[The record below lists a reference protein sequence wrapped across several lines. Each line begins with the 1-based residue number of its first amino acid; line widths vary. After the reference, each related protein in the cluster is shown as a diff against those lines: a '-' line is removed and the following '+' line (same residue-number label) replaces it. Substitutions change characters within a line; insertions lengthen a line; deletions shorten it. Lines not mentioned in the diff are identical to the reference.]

1 MDQIGREQRW
11 REICREYHE
20 SGMTRKAFSESRGVA
35 RSTLGYWLKRLPE
48 PEASTKISELVP
60 LGTMELWRTT
70 VLRIRLGGDV
80 VAELD
85 LPTDETVLRDVLRAA
100 ASL

>member
-1 MDQIGREQRW
+1 MDQVQREDRW
-11 REICREYHE
+11 REVCREFRN

-48 PEASTKISELVP
+48 PEASTKTSEFVP
-60 LGTMELWRTT
+60 LGTMGLSRTT

-85 LPTDETVLRDVLRAA
+85 LPADETVLRDVLRAA
-100 ASL
+100 AAL